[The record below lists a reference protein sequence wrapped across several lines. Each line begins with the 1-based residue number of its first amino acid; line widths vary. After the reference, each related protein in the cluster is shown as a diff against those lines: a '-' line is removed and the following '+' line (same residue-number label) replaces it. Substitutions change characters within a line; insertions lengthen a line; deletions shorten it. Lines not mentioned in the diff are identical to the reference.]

1 MRHRIAKLI
10 VKNYPVLSIEF
21 DDGIQGDID
30 MSSDIKSKPIFAEL
44 NDPAFFGKVAIGR
57 GGDCLGWK
65 LDDIG
70 NEIDL
75 SADGLR
81 SDVEIQ
87 IVRSRAARHR
97 ATRHAAE

>member
-1 MRHRIAKLI
+1 MRHKITKVA

-21 DDGIQGDID
+21 DDGIQGDVD
-30 MSSDIKSKPIFAEL
+30 MSNDIVSKSIFADL
-44 NDPAFFGKVAIGR
+44 RDPAFFDKVAVGR
-57 GGDCLGWK
+57 DGDCLGWK

-81 SDVEIQ
+81 SDIEIQ

>member
-1 MRHRIAKLI
+1 MRHNITKVT

-21 DDGIQGDID
+21 DDGIQGEVD
-30 MSSDIKSKPIFAEL
+30 MSNDIISKPIFADL
-44 NDPAFFGKVAIGR
+44 RDPVFFSKVAIGR
-57 GGDCLGWK
+57 NGDCLGWK

-81 SDVEIQ
+81 NDIEIQ